1 MKEIEKIIK
10 QLLFENGICF
20 DDEDLKYVLQMDS
33 LTYMSLLVGME
44 DALNIVISDEYLV
57 DLPKTYQGLVDM
69 VFEIINSDK

>member
-33 LTYMSLLVGME
+33 LTYMSFLVGME
-44 DALNIVISDEYLV
+44 DKLNIVIPDKYLV
-57 DLPKTYQGLVDM
+57 DLPKTYQGLVQR
-69 VFEIINSDK
+69 ILNC

>member
-1 MKEIEKIIK
+1 
-10 QLLFENGICF
+10 
-20 DDEDLKYVLQMDS
+20 
-33 LTYMSLLVGME
+33 MSLLVGME

>member
-33 LTYMSLLVGME
+33 LTYMSFLVGME
-44 DALNIVISDEYLV
+44 DKLNIVI
-57 DLPKTYQGLVDM
+57 P
-69 VFEIINSDK
+69 DKFYI